1 MPCPGGWLI
10 LPARLGGNT
19 LLADEPVVVATLI
32 EVLDFKPQFVAAA
45 IQVPIGFPDEPG
57 TFARCDLEA
66 KELLGWPRGAALPA
80 TPSREAL
87 AAPTLEQARALEP
100 WLTTG
105 DLRRFPALREA
116 ADTFEPYHQRRWYS
130 AHHDLSYRVMNGDV
144 ALTSSPYLP
153 EGIEERFALI
163 PRTMPGVEQVISAP
177 PPEGAAREHVVQVA
191 GLLWT
196 ARRALGRAITRLP
209 IDPEWD
215 ARGLRHELV
224 Y

>member
-1 MPCPGGWLI
+1 
-10 LPARLGGNT
+10 
-19 LLADEPVVVATLI
+19 
-32 EVLDFKPQFVAAA
+32 
-45 IQVPIGFPDEPG
+45 
-57 TFARCDLEA
+57 
-66 KELLGWPRGAALPA
+66 
-80 TPSREAL
+80 
-87 AAPTLEQARALEP
+87 
-100 WLTTG
+100 
-105 DLRRFPALREA
+105 
-116 ADTFEPYHQRRWYS
+116 
-130 AHHDLSYRVMNGDV
+130 MNGDV

-163 PRTMPGVEQVISAP
+163 ARTMPGVEQVISAP